1 MKFYFVRHGESEAN
15 RLREFSNSGTK
26 HPLTERGVEQ
36 ARALAHRLEEVRFES
51 IHSSPILR
59 AVQTAHILAENSG
72 MPVEV
77 TEALREWSVGVYEG
91 TSAPE
96 GWDLHR
102 RVQEDWY
109 FHDKPE
115 SKMPGGESFNEVQA
129 RFVPFIEGLVARH
142 SGTDHNLL
150 CVAHGG
156 IFTAMLP
163 VILKNIDHA
172 FIIEQGVAHTSPIIA
187 EERPDGLYC
196 THWCETPLGAS

>member
-36 ARALAHRLEEVRFES
+36 ARTLAHRLAGIRFES
-51 IHSSPILR
+51 VFTSPILR
-59 AVQTAHILAENSG
+59 AVQTAHIVAEG
-72 MPVEV
+72 ARVEV

-96 GWDLHR
+96 GWDMHR

-109 FHDKPE
+109 FHNKLE
-115 SKMPGGESFNEVQA
+115 SRMPGGESFNEA
-129 RFVPFIEGLVARH
+129 RERFVPFIEGLVARH
-142 SGTDHNLL
+142 RDTDHNLL

-163 VILKNIDHA
+163 VVFTNMDHA
-172 FIIEQGVAHTSPIIA
+172 FILEKGVAHTSPIIA
-187 EERPDGLYC
+187 ELSPEGLHC
-196 THWCETPLGAS
+196 THWRDMPMA

>member
-36 ARALAHRLEEVRFES
+36 ARTLAHRLAGIRFES
-51 IHSSPILR
+51 VFTSPILR
-59 AVQTAHILAENSG
+59 AVQTAHIVAEG
-72 MPVEV
+72 ARVEV

-96 GWDLHR
+96 GWALHR

-109 FHDKPE
+109 FHNKLE
-115 SKMPGGESFNEVQA
+115 SRMPGGESFNEA
-129 RFVPFIEGLVARH
+129 RERFVPFIEGLVARH
-142 SGTDHNLL
+142 RDTDHNLL

-163 VILKNIDHA
+163 VVFTNMDHA
-172 FIIEQGVAHTSPIIA
+172 FILEKGVAHISPIIA
-187 EERPDGLYC
+187 ELRPEGLHC
-196 THWCETPLGAS
+196 THWRDMPMA